1 MNMFNR
7 NSSHL
12 ELAPYGG
19 MRAELNSQNL
29 ICYPGGILLFLRR
42 QVGFVKNV

>member
-12 ELAPYGG
+12 ELASYGG
-19 MRAELNSQNL
+19 MRAGLKSQKL
-29 ICYPGGILLFLRR
+29 ICYPGGVLLFLRR
-42 QVGFVKNV
+42 HVGFIENV